1 MTVWTNAHVGQFA
14 DPGWF
19 YLGGEGNGMLS
30 WE

>member
-1 MTVWTNAHVGQFA
+1 MTVWTNAHVGQFT

-30 WE
+30 